1 MVIKVFKMLY
11 KYTHWVSSKVMIYSD
26 VDMFSLLSLMYW
38 IYLLPSTQQTI
49 GCNGF
54 TTTCFD
60 SHESS
65 SGYVQNLLVWAVLLL
80 KVLEVVGRYEAVAV
94 LTLIWTKFW
103 KHISRNVTGNR
114 LIFQYRVS
122 STYDTRLVHSLLLL
136 IIYACGTCSNVARH
150 NIPEVYALFTRTLTF
165 SNLLVTGCTNKL
177 NTLKILRSAYIVFL
191 CFVFIWEQT
200 ANCPI

>member
-1 MVIKVFKMLY
+1 V
-11 KYTHWVSSKVMIYSD
+11 
-26 VDMFSLLSLMYW
+26 YW

-65 SGYVQNLLVWAVLLL
+65 SGYVQNLLIWGVLLL
-80 KVLEVVGRYEAVAV
+80 TVLEVVGRYEVV
-94 LTLIWTKFW
+94 VILKLIWTKFW
-103 KHISRNVTGNR
+103 KHISRIVTRNR

-122 STYDTRLVHSLLLL
+122 STYETHLVHSRLLL

-150 NIPEVYALFTRTLTF
+150 NIPEVYALFTHTLK
-165 SNLLVTGCTNKL
+165 LLCKESYKQL
-177 NTLKILRSAYIVFL
+177 NTGALVFVL
-191 CFVFIWEQT
+191 AGMCHWIFWD
-200 ANCPI
+200 CLL